1 MGPGPLVTPGSAA
14 SALVLPGSR
23 DTSKPAAVDAVQ
35 WKLSNAP
42 LTFHNRQADK
52 QQPISLLTD

>member
-23 DTSKPAAVDAVQ
+23 DTSKPAAVEAFQ
-35 WKLSNAP
+35 CA
-42 LTFHNRQADK
+42 TH
-52 QQPISLLTD
+52 ISQSPS